1 MAAKKLPTPK
11 NKVVNHQTVTVDLP
25 LSIYEPLMAEINA
38 WNEREGDDAD
48 PAYFGPDAFEQYTQ
62 TLMEIRLASEKEAK
76 PKSEK
81 GERGSRR
88 SDKNV
93 KPDMHVVA
101 QSA

>member
-1 MAAKKLPTPK
+1 MAVKKLPTPK
-11 NKVVNHQTVTVDLP
+11 NKVVNHQTVTVDIP

-38 WNEREGDDAD
+38 WNEREGDEAD

-76 PKSEK
+76 PKEDK
-81 GERGSRR
+81 RGR
-88 SDKNV
+88 KPN

>member
-1 MAAKKLPTPK
+1 MAVKKLPTPK

-38 WNEREGDDAD
+38 WNEREGDEAD

-76 PKSEK
+76 PKEDK
-81 GERGSRR
+81 RGR
-88 SDKNV
+88 KPG
-93 KPDMHVVA
+93 KPDLHAIA